1 MDFQFDADETGKAL
15 KIVSIVDE
23 FTREC
28 VGGMVERSITA
39 PVLREHL
46 DAAPAKQTGPTNGG
60 TSETRRNVGV
70 TCRKISSLFSVTR
83 GFESRRRR

>member
-1 MDFQFDADETGKAL
+1 MKANGPNTVWGVDFQFDADETGKAL

-28 VGGMVERSITA
+28 IGGMVERSITA

-46 DAAPAKQTGPTNGG
+46 DAAPAKQTGPTNRG
-60 TSETRRNVGV
+60 TSAA
-70 TCRKISSLFSVTR
+70 LQA
-83 GFESRRRR
+83 